1 VAWLR
6 GVALPSLPSL
16 PPPARWPVR
25 WRLTAVSSLLTFVI
39 LIVFAAVV
47 GRLAEERLESDFRSE
62 VAANASDLATRLAVD
77 CDAATFSCRAVQ
89 NVGDLPLPSSSEA
102 RIVFNGTVIAAT
114 KGAAKLG
121 DITPEPRSSG
131 YEIAVRE
138 VPVRGV
144 VARAYL
150 QYGRDKAVVE
160 RTINRVWLFL
170 GAGVLGGTVLAFLAG
185 LAVASRAMRP
195 ISALT
200 KAARRIA
207 STRDPSLSM
216 PRPETDDEIAELART
231 LDEMLGELDEARS
244 ETEQMVQAQREFVAD
259 ASHELRTPLT
269 SILAN
274 LELLEEALARR
285 RGGGGEEGEMVASAL
300 RSSKRMRRLVGD
312 LLLLAR
318 ADAGRTTQRAELELA
333 EVVEAAY
340 AEVKPVAHDHELVL
354 RSLDSARVMG
364 NADELHRLVV
374 NLLDNG
380 LKHTPAGTRI
390 ELGLARSNGTAVLEV
405 ADDGPGLPEG
415 MEEQVFSRFV
425 RGAGPSDI
433 AGDGGTGLG
442 LAIVRAVAQSHGGG
456 VTAGRSAAGGARFVV
471 TLPALDGEREGST
484 REVSANL

>member
-6 GVALPSLPSL
+6 GVVWPSL

-47 GRLAEERLESDFRSE
+47 GRLAEQRLQSDFRNE
-62 VAANASDLATRLAVD
+62 VAATASDLATRLGVECKVD
-77 CDAATFSCRAVQ
+77 PSGLSCHGVQ
-89 NVGDLPLPSSSEA
+89 KVDELPLPSSSEL
-102 RIVFNGTVIAAT
+102 RIIFNGGVVEQTP
-114 KGAAKLG
+114 GAAALG
-121 DITPEPRSSG
+121 DLSPKPRSAS
-131 YEIAVRE
+131 YEVAVRE
-138 VPVRGV
+138 VQVINFVG
-144 VARAYL
+144 RAYL

-170 GAGVLGGTVLAFLAG
+170 GAGVLGGTVLALLAG

-195 ISALT
+195 IAALT
-200 KAARRIA
+200 RAARRIA

-231 LDEMLGELDEARS
+231 LDEMLGELDQARS

-285 RGGGGEEGEMVASAL
+285 QGGGGEESEMVASAL

-333 EVVEAAY
+333 DVVEAAY
-340 AEVKPVAHDHELVL
+340 AEVKPVADDHELVL
-354 RSLDSARVMG
+354 RRLDSARVIG

-380 LKHTPAGTRI
+380 IKHTPAGTRI
-390 ELGLARSNGTAVLEV
+390 ELELARSNGTAVLEV
-405 ADDGPGLPEG
+405 TDDGPGLPDG

-456 VTAGRSAAGGARFVV
+456 VTAGRSEAGGARFVV
-471 TLPALDGEREGST
+471 TLPALGGEREGSA
-484 REVSANL
+484 REISANL

>member
-1 VAWLR
+1 MP
-6 GVALPSLPSL
+6 GPSL

-47 GRLAEERLESDFRSE
+47 GRLAEQRLQSDFRNE
-62 VAANASDLATRLAVD
+62 VARNASDLATRLSVD
-77 CDAATFSCRAVQ
+77 CETFPPRCRAVQ
-89 NVGDLPLPSSSEA
+89 NVADLPLPSAAQA
-102 RIVFNGTVIAAT
+102 RIVLNGREVIAAT
-114 KGAAKLG
+114 EGADALG
-121 DITPEPRSSG
+121 EISPEPRDSN

-138 VPVRGV
+138 VPVSGV

-170 GAGVLGGTVLAFLAG
+170 GAGVLGGTVLALLAG

-195 ISALT
+195 IAALT
-200 KAARRIA
+200 RAARRIA

-231 LDEMLGELDEARS
+231 LDEMLGELDQARS

-285 RGGGGEEGEMVASAL
+285 QGGGGEESEMVASAL

-333 EVVEAAY
+333 DVVEAAY
-340 AEVKPVAHDHELVL
+340 AEVKPVADDHELVL
-354 RSLDSARVMG
+354 RRLDSARVIG

-380 LKHTPAGTRI
+380 IKHTPAGTRI
-390 ELGLARSNGTAVLEV
+390 ELELARSNGTAVLEV
-405 ADDGPGLPEG
+405 TDDGPGLPDG

-456 VTAGRSAAGGARFVV
+456 VTAGRSEAGGARFVV
-471 TLPALDGEREGST
+471 TLPALGGEREGSA
-484 REVSANL
+484 REISANL